1 MPRILLTQA
10 INDAA
15 TRRLAG
21 LGEVVI
27 ADDTSARRLKELIA
41 TAHAIVVRTQL
52 PDGIFDAAPH
62 LLGAIRHGAGV
73 DMIPIAEATARGV
86 LVANVPGVNAQSV
99 AEHVVGTM
107 IMLGRRFSRITSDL
121 RNPQSGWVAARAHAD
136 SGHELSGK
144 TLGIVGFGNVGKALA
159 RICHYGLAMKVLAAN
174 RSLIPATTGVTQ
186 QDLDQLVTQS
196 DYVVLT
202 CPLTQQTRG
211 LINAARIARMKQGA
225 CLINVARGPVLDEPA
240 LLQALQTGYLGG
252 AGLDVFETQPLP
264 LDHPF
269 YGLDNVVL
277 TPHVAGISDE
287 SMLRMGL
294 GTVDAVASILRGERP
309 ASLVNPE
316 AWETFTSRFAA
327 QKN

>member
-1 MPRILLTQA
+1 VPRILLTQA
-10 INDAA
+10 ISDAA
-15 TRRLAG
+15 TERLAS

-27 ADDTSARRLKELIA
+27 ADDTSACRLKELVA

-52 PDGIFDAAPH
+52 PDGIFAAAPH

-73 DMIPIAEATARGV
+73 DMIPIAQATARGI

-107 IMLGRRFSRITSDL
+107 IMLGRRFGRIASDL
-121 RNPQSGWVAARAHAD
+121 RNPQAGWAAARAHAPT
-136 SGHELSGK
+136 GRELSGK
-144 TLGIVGFGNVGKALA
+144 TLGIVGFGNVGTALA
-159 RICHYGLAMKVLAAN
+159 RICHYGLGMNVLAAN
-174 RSLIPATTGVTQ
+174 RSPIPATTGVTQ
-186 QDLDQLVTQS
+186 RDLDELLTLS

-202 CPLTQQTRG
+202 CPLTEQTRG
-211 LINAARIARMKQGA
+211 LINAARITRMKQGA
-225 CLINVARGPVLDEPA
+225 CLINVARGPVLDESA
-240 LLQALQTGYLGG
+240 LLRALQTGHLGG

-264 LDHPF
+264 IDHPF
-269 YGLDNVVL
+269 YRLDNVVL

-294 GTVDAVASILRGERP
+294 GTVNAVASILRGERP

-316 AWETFTSRFAA
+316 AWEAFASRFAV
-327 QKN
+327 QKH